1 MCFSMMS
8 YWSWWKEHNTNKE
21 KTKHSEIPNM
31 CGILG
36 NDRDV
41 ALVDFE
47 VTKLHLKQ
55 GGIKQKHI
63 KVCSRMLG
71 PKNARHMCT
80 RYWQP
85 FLNFR

>member
-1 MCFSMMS
+1 MMS

-55 GGIKQKHI
+55 GGNKTKTHQGLFSHARSQE
-63 KVCSRMLG
+63 CSPHVHKIL
-71 PKNARHMCT
+71 AT
-80 RYWQP
+80 VS
-85 FLNFR
+85 